1 MKKNVKKI
9 QIAFAI
15 VVCLIVICSVIAV
28 VLNKNTNNK
37 VEAELQNVQ
46 VVESK
51 TIELDNQ
58 EHIFKAEDFIQE
70 NNDNEKYGKLK
81 LQYSE
86 DNTTEY
92 EITADTVKTENV
104 NLVAH
109 FEKYPNITKDYNVN
123 VSIVDTTVPEFTEK
137 VDTITINKGEEL
149 DIASKFKATDLSG
162 DVEIKVDGT
171 IDVNTVGEQIVN
183 VFATDKNGNVVQ
195 TEVKVVVNEPEQ
207 KQEEKVVE
215 TSSSVANT
223 NKSSSKKNSTATN
236 STKSSSK
243 NSKSSTNDSGSKSSS
258 KSNSSTSIKKEDT
271 SASNSSPSNNIN
283 KSTCTNSNNHSI
295 KCGNSGKWF
304 NNRNECKEYMSQ
316 VWDMWSQ
323 KRKNGEITYEE
334 YTQKC
339 PGGYECWSCSRCG
352 KWTVNFYYD

>member
-1 MKKNVKKI
+1 MKNNVKKI

-70 NNDNEKYGKLK
+70 NNNNEKYGKLK

-109 FEKYPNITKDYNVN
+109 FEKYPNITKDCNVN

-162 DVEIKVDGT
+162 DVNITVDGT

-207 KQEEKVVE
+207 KQEEKVTE
-215 TSSSVANT
+215 TSSSVAST
-223 NKSSSKKNSTATN
+223 NKSSSKKNSTVSKSTKPSEKKNN
-236 STKSSSK
+236 SSETKSSTENKKKEHS
-243 NSKSSTNDSGSKSSS
+243 SSTSSSNSSS
-258 KSNSSTSIKKEDT
+258 KDNSTTKT
-271 SASNSSPSNNIN
+271 A
-283 KSTCTNSNNHSI
+283 TCTHNGNHSMP
-295 KCGNSGKWF
+295 CGNMGRWF
-304 NNRNECKEYMSQ
+304 NSRADVQTYDKSQADQYYEQYKEGFLT
-316 VWDMWSQ
+316 W
-323 KRKNGEITYEE
+323 EE
-334 YTQKC
+334 YNKKA
-339 PGGYECWSCSRCG
+339 GYGYEAWSCAYCG
-352 KWTVNFYYD
+352 KWTGNIKYH